1 MSVFKIFTTQTT
13 TKLSLLPYCPIRH
26 QCRSHWNTSKHLS

>member
-1 MSVFKIFTTQTT
+1 VLYNATFVNKIFTTQTT

-26 QCRSHWNTSKHLS
+26 RCRSH